1 MTPPHDSDALPTS
14 ATARDE
20 AELARAKRR
29 ALLLLIVAA
38 VVFVATALSPPGVV
52 IDGIKAVSEAA
63 MVGALADWFA
73 VVALFRRVP
82 IPFVSART
90 GVIPRNKD
98 RIADELAVFV
108 RDKFLDV
115 GSLVALIRRHDPV
128 ERLAVWLTAPDNA
141 RHLGDYAVRVM
152 SGLLGLT
159 DDARI
164 QTFIRDGLHAALAR
178 VDLSK
183 SAGAILD
190 TLTKDGRHQ
199 ELLDQMLDQLGALLS
214 EESTRAFVAA
224 RIVDGLKGEF
234 PKTEKILPSGWI
246 GESGARVLESAV
258 NRLLLQVSEDREHHL
273 RQKFDEVVHKLIV
286 QLKSD
291 PAFLRKGE
299 ELKASL
305 REGSA
310 LNDYTREL
318 WDSLR
323 AWLRDDLARE
333 DSSLHAKVAAAGHW
347 LGETLAADAA
357 LRASLNGHLED
368 AARAMA
374 PDFAQYLTHHI
385 RDTVRHWDTRD
396 TARLIELK
404 IGKDLQ
410 EIRVNG
416 TVIGGTIGLGLYL
429 CSYGFEWLRIAL
441 GY

>member
-1 MTPPHDSDALPTS
+1 MPTPEIS
-14 ATARDE
+14 RDE
-20 AELARAKRR
+20 AELIRAKRR
-29 ALLLLIVAA
+29 ALFLLIGAA
-38 VVFVATALSPPGVV
+38 VVFVVTALSPPGVIV
-52 IDGIKAVSEAA
+52 DGIKAVSEAS

-108 RDKFLDV
+108 QEKFLDV
-115 GSLVALIRRHDPV
+115 NSLVGLIRRHDPV
-128 ERLAVWLTAPDNA
+128 ERLSGWLTAPHNA
-141 RHLGDYAVRVM
+141 QRLGDYAVRLM

-164 QTFIRDGLHAALAR
+164 QAFIRDGLHAALDK

-199 ELLDQMLDQLGALLS
+199 ELLDRMLDQLGLLLA
-214 EESTRAFVAA
+214 EEGTREFVAS

-234 PKTEKILPSGWI
+234 PKSEWMLPSEWLGDK
-246 GESGARVLESAV
+246 GARVLESAV

-273 RQKFDEVVHKLIV
+273 RQKFDEVMQKLIV
-286 QLKSD
+286 QLKND

-323 AWLRDDLARE
+323 DWLRDDLERP
-333 DSSLHAKVAAAGHW
+333 DSTLHAKVAATGQW
-347 LGETLAADAA
+347 LGQALAADAD

-374 PDFAQYLTHHI
+374 PEFSRYLTHHI
-385 RDTVRHWDTRD
+385 RDTVRNWDTRE

-429 CSYGFEWLRIAL
+429 CSHLFEWLRLQL
-441 GY
+441 GL

>member
-1 MTPPHDSDALPTS
+1 MPTPEIS
-14 ATARDE
+14 RDE
-20 AELARAKRR
+20 AELIRAKRR
-29 ALLLLIVAA
+29 ALFLLIGAA
-38 VVFVATALSPPGVV
+38 VVFVVTALSPPGVIV
-52 IDGIKAVSEAA
+52 DGIKAVSEAS

-108 RDKFLDV
+108 QEKFLDV
-115 GSLVALIRRHDPV
+115 NSLVGLIRRHDPV
-128 ERLAVWLTAPDNA
+128 ERLSGWLTAPHNA
-141 RHLGDYAVRVM
+141 QRLGDYAVRLM

-164 QTFIRDGLHAALAR
+164 QAFIRDGLHAALDK

-199 ELLDQMLDQLGALLS
+199 ELLDRMLDQLGLLLA
-214 EESTRAFVAA
+214 EEGTREFVAS

-234 PKTEKILPSGWI
+234 PKSEWMLPSEWLGDK
-246 GESGARVLESAV
+246 GARVLESAV
-258 NRLLLQVSEDREHHL
+258 NRLLLQVSEDRDHHL
-273 RQKFDEVVHKLIV
+273 RQKFDEVMQKLIV
-286 QLKSD
+286 QLKND

-323 AWLRDDLARE
+323 GWLRDDLERP
-333 DSSLHAKVAAAGHW
+333 DSTLHAKVAATGQW
-347 LGETLAADAA
+347 LGQALAADAD

-374 PDFAQYLTHHI
+374 PEFSRYLTHHI
-385 RDTVRHWDTRD
+385 RDTVRNWDTRE

-429 CSYGFEWLRIAL
+429 CSHLFEWLRLQL
-441 GY
+441 GL

>member
-1 MTPPHDSDALPTS
+1 MTQPDTS
-14 ATARDE
+14 HDE
-20 AELARAKRR
+20 AELQRAKRR
-29 ALLLLIVAA
+29 PLLLLVAA
-38 VVFVATALSPPGVV
+38 ALVFVVTALSPPGLV
-52 IDGIKAVSEAA
+52 IDGIKAMSEAA

-82 IPFVSART
+82 IPVIAAHT

-108 RDKFLDV
+108 HDKFLNVD
-115 GSLVALIRRHDPV
+115 SLVGLIRRHDPV
-128 ERLAVWLTAPDNA
+128 ERLSSWLMAPQSA
-141 RHLGDYAVRVM
+141 QHLGDYAVRLM

-159 DDARI
+159 DDVRI
-164 QTFIRDGLHAALAR
+164 RAFIRDGLHAALDK

-199 ELLDQMLDQLGALLS
+199 ELLDQMLDQLGHLLA

-234 PKTEKILPSGWI
+234 PWTEKILPSEWI
-246 GESGARVLESAV
+246 GDSGARVLESAV

-273 RQKFDEVVHKLIV
+273 RKKFDEVVQKLVV

-291 PAFLRKGE
+291 PAFQRKGE

-310 LNDYTREL
+310 LNEYTHAL

-323 AWLRDDLARE
+323 TWLREDLERP
-333 DSSLHAKVAAAGHW
+333 DSTLHAKVAATGRW
-347 LGETLAADAA
+347 LGESLAGDAD

-374 PDFAQYLTHHI
+374 PDFARYLTHHI
-385 RDTVRHWDTRD
+385 RDTVRHWDTRE

-410 EIRVNG
+410 AIRVNG

-429 CSYGFEWLRIAL
+429 CSHVFEWLRLQL
-441 GY
+441 GG

>member
-1 MTPPHDSDALPTS
+1 MPTPEIS
-14 ATARDE
+14 RDE
-20 AELARAKRR
+20 AELIRAKRR
-29 ALLLLIVAA
+29 ALFLLIGAA
-38 VVFVATALSPPGVV
+38 VVFVVTALSPPGVIV
-52 IDGIKAVSEAA
+52 DGIKAVSEAS

-108 RDKFLDV
+108 QEKFLDV
-115 GSLVALIRRHDPV
+115 NSLVGLIRRHDPV
-128 ERLAVWLTAPDNA
+128 ERLSGWLTAPHNA
-141 RHLGDYAVRVM
+141 QRLGDYAVRLM

-164 QTFIRDGLHAALAR
+164 QAFIRDGLHAALDK

-199 ELLDQMLDQLGALLS
+199 ELLDRMLDQLGLLLA
-214 EESTRAFVAA
+214 EEGTREFVAS

-234 PKTEKILPSGWI
+234 PKSEWMLPSEWLGDK
-246 GESGARVLESAV
+246 GARVLESAV
-258 NRLLLQVSEDREHHL
+258 SRLLLQVSEDREHHL
-273 RQKFDEVVHKLIV
+273 RQKFDEVMQKLIV
-286 QLKSD
+286 QLKND

-323 AWLRDDLARE
+323 GWLRADLERP
-333 DSSLHAKVAAAGHW
+333 DSTLHAKVAATGQW
-347 LGETLAADAA
+347 LGQALAADAD

-374 PDFAQYLTHHI
+374 PEFSRYLTHHI
-385 RDTVRHWDTRD
+385 RDTVRNWDTRE

-429 CSYGFEWLRIAL
+429 CSHLFEWLRLQL
-441 GY
+441 GL

>member
-1 MTPPHDSDALPTS
+1 MTTPEASH
-14 ATARDE
+14 DE
-20 AELARAKRR
+20 AELKRAKRR
-29 ALLLLIVAA
+29 ALLLLVTAA
-38 VVFVATALSPPGVV
+38 LVFVVTALSPPGVV

-82 IPFVSART
+82 IPFIAART

-108 RDKFLDV
+108 HEKFLNVDALV
-115 GSLVALIRRHDPV
+115 GLIRRHDPV
-128 ERLAVWLTAPDNA
+128 ERLSSWLTAPHNA
-141 RHLGDYAVRVM
+141 PRLGDYAVRLM

-164 QTFIRDGLHAALAR
+164 RAFIRDGLYAALDK

-199 ELLDQMLDQLGALLS
+199 ELLDQMLDQLGQLLAD
-214 EESTRAFVAA
+214 ESTRAFVSA

-234 PKTEKILPSGWI
+234 PWTEKVLPTTWI
-246 GESGARVLESAV
+246 GESGARVLETSV
-258 NRLLLQVSEDREHHL
+258 NRLLLQVSEDREHEL
-273 RQKFDEVVHKLIV
+273 RKKFDEVVQKLVV

-310 LNDYTREL
+310 LNDYTHAL

-323 AWLRDDLARE
+323 AWLRDDLERP
-333 DSSLHAKVAAAGHW
+333 DSTLHAKVAATGRW
-347 LGETLAADAA
+347 LGESLAGDAD

-374 PDFAQYLTHHI
+374 PDFARYLTHHI
-385 RDTVRHWDTRD
+385 RDTVSNWDTRE

-429 CSYGFEWLRIAL
+429 CSHLFEWLRLQL
-441 GY
+441 GG

>member
-1 MTPPHDSDALPTS
+1 MPTPEIS
-14 ATARDE
+14 RDE
-20 AELARAKRR
+20 AELIRAKRR
-29 ALLLLIVAA
+29 ALFLLIAAA
-38 VVFVATALSPPGVV
+38 VVFVVTALSPPGVIV
-52 IDGIKAVSEAA
+52 DGIKAVSEAS

-108 RDKFLDV
+108 QEKFLDV
-115 GSLVALIRRHDPV
+115 NSLVGLIRRHDPV
-128 ERLAVWLTAPDNA
+128 ERLSGWLTAPRNA
-141 RHLGDYAVRVM
+141 QRLGDYAVRLM

-164 QTFIRDGLHAALAR
+164 QAFIRDGLHAALDK

-199 ELLDQMLDQLGALLS
+199 ELLDRMLDQLGLLLA
-214 EESTRAFVAA
+214 EEGTREFVAS
-224 RIVDGLKGEF
+224 RIVDGLKSEF
-234 PKTEKILPSGWI
+234 PKSEWMLPSEWLGDK
-246 GESGARVLESAV
+246 GARVLESAV

-273 RQKFDEVVHKLIV
+273 RQKFDEVMQKLIV
-286 QLKSD
+286 QLKND

-323 AWLRDDLARE
+323 GWLRNDLERP
-333 DSSLHAKVAAAGHW
+333 DSTLHAKVAATGQW
-347 LGETLAADAA
+347 LGQALAADAD

-374 PDFAQYLTHHI
+374 PEFSRYLTHHI
-385 RDTVRHWDTRD
+385 RDTVRNWDTHE

-410 EIRVNG
+410 GIRING
-416 TVIGGTIGLGLYL
+416 TLIGGTIGLGLYL
-429 CSYGFEWLRIAL
+429 CSHLFEWLRLQL
-441 GY
+441 GL

>member
-1 MTPPHDSDALPTS
+1 MTQFPANQ
-14 ATARDE
+14 DE

-29 ALLLLIVAA
+29 ALLLLLGAAA
-38 VVFVATALSPPGVV
+38 VFVGTALSPPGIV
-52 IDGIKAVSEAA
+52 IDGVKAVSEAA

-98 RIADELAVFV
+98 RIADELANFV

-115 GSLVALIRRHDPV
+115 GSLVGLIRRHDPV
-128 ERLAVWLTAPDNA
+128 ERLGTWLSAPINA
-141 RHLGDYAVRVM
+141 QRLGNYAVRMM
-152 SGLLGLT
+152 SGVLGLT

-164 QTFIRDGLHAALAR
+164 QNFIREGLHAALER

-199 ELLDQMLDQLGALLS
+199 ELLDQVLDQLGALLRD
-214 EESTRAFVAA
+214 EGTRAFVATA
-224 RIVDGLKGEF
+224 IVDWLKSDY
-234 PKTEKILPSGWI
+234 PTTEKFLPTEWI
-246 GESGARVLESAV
+246 GESGARVVESAV
-258 NRLLLQVSEDREHHL
+258 NRLLLQVSGDREHHL
-273 RQKFDEVVHKLIV
+273 RRKFDEVVEKLIV

-310 LNDYTREL
+310 LNEYTRAL

-333 DSSLHAKVAAAGHW
+333 DSELHAKVAATGRW
-347 LGETLAADAA
+347 LGETLAADAE

-374 PDFAQYLTHHI
+374 PDFARYLTHHI
-385 RDTVRHWDTRD
+385 RDTVQNWDTRE

-416 TVIGGTIGLGLYL
+416 TVIGGAIGLGLYL
-429 CSYGFEWLRIAL
+429 CSHLFELARL
-441 GY
+441 KMGY

>member
-1 MTPPHDSDALPTS
+1 MTPTELS
-14 ATARDE
+14 RDE
-20 AELARAKRR
+20 AELTTAKRR
-29 ALLLLIVAA
+29 ALLLLIGAA
-38 VVFVATALSPPGVV
+38 VVFVVTALSPPGLIV
-52 IDGIKAVSEAA
+52 GAIKAMSEAA

-82 IPFVSART
+82 IPFVAAHT

-98 RIADELAVFV
+98 RIADQLAVFV
-108 RDKFLDV
+108 QERFLDV
-115 GSLVALIRRHDPV
+115 NSLVGLIRRHDPV
-128 ERLAVWLTAPDNA
+128 ERFSGWLTAPHNA
-141 RHLGDYAVRVM
+141 QRLGDYAVRLM

-159 DDARI
+159 DDTRI
-164 QTFIRDGLHAALAR
+164 QAFIRDGLYAALDK

-199 ELLDQMLDQLGALLS
+199 ELLDRMLDQLGLLLA
-214 EESTRAFVAA
+214 EESTRTFVAS

-234 PKTEKILPSGWI
+234 PKFEKILPSEWLGDT
-246 GESGARVLESAV
+246 GARVLESAV
-258 NRLLLQVSEDREHHL
+258 SRLLLQVSEDREHHL
-273 RQKFDEVVHKLIV
+273 RQKFDEVMHKLIV

-318 WDSLR
+318 WNSLR
-323 AWLRDDLARE
+323 AWLRNDLE
-333 DSSLHAKVAAAGHW
+333 QPDSTLHEKVAATGQW
-347 LGETLAADAA
+347 LGEALAADAD

-374 PDFAQYLTHHI
+374 PEFSRYLTHHI
-385 RDTVRHWDTRD
+385 RDTVRNWDTRE

-410 EIRVNG
+410 RIRVNG
-416 TVIGGTIGLGLYL
+416 TLIGGTIGLGLYL
-429 CSYGFEWLRIAL
+429 CSNLFEWLRLQIAM
-441 GY
+441 

>member
-1 MTPPHDSDALPTS
+1 MTPADAS
-14 ATARDE
+14 HDE
-20 AELARAKRR
+20 AELKRAKRR
-29 ALLLLIVAA
+29 ALLLLVGAA
-38 VVFVATALSPPGVV
+38 LVFVATALSPPGAL

-82 IPFVSART
+82 IPFIAAHT
-90 GVIPRNKD
+90 GIIPRNKD

-108 RDKFLDV
+108 HDKFLNVD
-115 GSLVALIRRHDPV
+115 SLVALIRRHDPV
-128 ERLAVWLTAPDNA
+128 ERFSSWLTAPHNA
-141 RHLGDYAVRVM
+141 QHLGDYAVRLM

-164 QTFIRDGLHAALAR
+164 QAFIRDGLHAALDKI
-178 VDLSK
+178 DLSK
-183 SAGAILD
+183 SAGALLD

-199 ELLDQMLDQLGALLS
+199 ELLDQMLDQLGLLLA

-224 RIVDGLKGEF
+224 RIVEGLKGEF
-234 PKTEKILPSGWI
+234 PLTEKILPTEWI
-246 GESGARVLESAV
+246 GDSGARVLETAV

-273 RQKFDEVVHKLIV
+273 RKKFDEVVQKLVV

-299 ELKASL
+299 ELKAGL

-310 LNDYTREL
+310 LNEYTGAL
-318 WDSLR
+318 WSSLR
-323 AWLRDDLARE
+323 AWLRDDLERP
-333 DSSLHAKVAAAGHW
+333 DSTLHAKVAATGRW
-347 LGETLAADAA
+347 LGESLAADAD
-357 LRASLNGHLED
+357 LRASLNRHLED

-374 PDFAQYLTHHI
+374 PDFACYLTHHI
-385 RDTVRHWDTRD
+385 RDTVRNWDTRE

-410 EIRVNG
+410 AIRVNG

-429 CSYGFEWLRIAL
+429 CSHVFEWLRLQL
-441 GY
+441 GG

>member
-1 MTPPHDSDALPTS
+1 MPTS
-14 ATARDE
+14 EISRDE
-20 AELARAKRR
+20 AELMRAKRR
-29 ALLLLIVAA
+29 ALLFLIAAA
-38 VVFVATALSPPGVV
+38 VVFVVTALSPPGVIV
-52 IDGIKAVSEAA
+52 DGIKAVSEAA

-82 IPFVSART
+82 IPFVAART

-108 RDKFLDV
+108 QEKFLDV
-115 GSLVALIRRHDPV
+115 NSLVGLIRRHDPV
-128 ERLAVWLTAPDNA
+128 ERLSGWLTAPQNA
-141 RHLGDYAVRVM
+141 QRLGDYAVRLM

-164 QTFIRDGLHAALAR
+164 QAFIRDALHAALDK

-199 ELLDQMLDQLGALLS
+199 ELLDRMLDQLGLLLAQ
-214 EESTRAFVAA
+214 ESTRIFVAS

-234 PKTEKILPSGWI
+234 PKTEKYLPSDWLGDK
-246 GESGARVLESAV
+246 GARVLESAV

-273 RQKFDEVVHKLIV
+273 RQKFDEVMQKLIV

-318 WDSLR
+318 WGSLR
-323 AWLRDDLARE
+323 AWLRDDL
-333 DSSLHAKVAAAGHW
+333 DQPGSTLHAKVAATGQW
-347 LGETLAADAA
+347 LGEALAADAD
-357 LRASLNGHLED
+357 LRASINSHLED

-374 PDFAQYLTHHI
+374 PEFSRYLTHHI
-385 RDTVRHWDTRD
+385 RDTVRNWDTRE

-429 CSYGFEWLRIAL
+429 CSHLFEWLRLQL
-441 GY
+441 GL

>member
-1 MTPPHDSDALPTS
+1 MTHPHASH
-14 ATARDE
+14 DE

-29 ALLLLIVAA
+29 ALRLLLGAA
-38 VVFVATALSPPGVV
+38 LVFVGTALSPPGIV
-52 IDGIKAVSEAA
+52 IDGVKAVSEAA

-98 RIADELAVFV
+98 RIADELAGFV

-128 ERLAVWLTAPDNA
+128 QRLSTWLIAPRNAERL
-141 RHLGDYAVRVM
+141 GGYAVRMM
-152 SGLLGLT
+152 SGVLGLT
-159 DDARI
+159 DDTRI
-164 QTFIRDGLHAALAR
+164 QNFIRDGLYAALDR

-183 SAGAILD
+183 SAGALLD

-199 ELLDQMLDQLGALLS
+199 ELLDRLLDQVGALLR
-214 EESTRAFVAA
+214 EEGTRAFVAG

-234 PKTEKILPSGWI
+234 PISEKFLPSEWI
-246 GESGARVLESAV
+246 GESGARVMESSV
-258 NRLLLQVSEDREHHL
+258 NRLLLQVAEDREHHL
-273 RQKFDEVVHKLIV
+273 RRKFDEVVEKLIV

-310 LNDYTREL
+310 LNDYTRAL

-323 AWLRDDLARE
+323 TWLRDDLARE
-333 DSSLHAKVAAAGHW
+333 DSELHAKVAAMGRW
-347 LGETLAADAA
+347 LGGTLAADAD
-357 LRASLNGHLED
+357 LRASINAHLED

-374 PDFAQYLTHHI
+374 PDFARYLTHHI
-385 RDTVRHWDTRD
+385 RDTVKNWDTRE

-416 TVIGGTIGLGLYL
+416 TVIGGAIGLGLYL
-429 CSYGFEWLRIAL
+429 CSHLFELLRLKL

>member
-1 MTPPHDSDALPTS
+1 MPTPEIS
-14 ATARDE
+14 RDE
-20 AELARAKRR
+20 AELIRAKRR
-29 ALLLLIVAA
+29 ALFLLIAAA
-38 VVFVATALSPPGVV
+38 VVFVVTALSPPGVIV
-52 IDGIKAVSEAA
+52 DGIKAVSEAS

-108 RDKFLDV
+108 QEKFLDV
-115 GSLVALIRRHDPV
+115 NSLVGLIRRHDPV
-128 ERLAVWLTAPDNA
+128 ERLSGWLTAPHNA
-141 RHLGDYAVRVM
+141 QRLGDYAVRLM

-164 QTFIRDGLHAALAR
+164 QAFIRDGLHAALDK

-199 ELLDQMLDQLGALLS
+199 ELLDRMLDQLGLLLA
-214 EESTRAFVAA
+214 EEGTREFVAS
-224 RIVDGLKGEF
+224 RIVDGLKSEF
-234 PKTEKILPSGWI
+234 PKSEWMLPSEWLGDK
-246 GESGARVLESAV
+246 GARVLESAV

-273 RQKFDEVVHKLIV
+273 RQKFDEVMQKLIV
-286 QLKSD
+286 QLKND

-323 AWLRDDLARE
+323 GWLRNDLERP
-333 DSSLHAKVAAAGHW
+333 DSTLHAKVAATGQW
-347 LGETLAADAA
+347 LGQALAADAD

-374 PDFAQYLTHHI
+374 PEFSRYLTHHI
-385 RDTVRHWDTRD
+385 RDTVRNWDTHE

-410 EIRVNG
+410 GIRING
-416 TVIGGTIGLGLYL
+416 TLIGGTIGLGLYL
-429 CSYGFEWLRIAL
+429 CSHLFEWLRLQL
-441 GY
+441 GL

>member
-1 MTPPHDSDALPTS
+1 MPTPEIS
-14 ATARDE
+14 RDE
-20 AELARAKRR
+20 AELIRAKRR
-29 ALLLLIVAA
+29 ALFLLIGAA
-38 VVFVATALSPPGVV
+38 VVFVVTALSPPGVIV
-52 IDGIKAVSEAA
+52 DGIKAVSEAS

-108 RDKFLDV
+108 QEKFLDV
-115 GSLVALIRRHDPV
+115 NSLVGLIRRHDPV
-128 ERLAVWLTAPDNA
+128 ERLSGWLTAPHNA
-141 RHLGDYAVRVM
+141 QRLGDYAVRLM

-164 QTFIRDGLHAALAR
+164 QAFIRDGLHAALDK

-199 ELLDQMLDQLGALLS
+199 ELLDRMLDQLGLLLA
-214 EESTRAFVAA
+214 EEGTREFVAS

-234 PKTEKILPSGWI
+234 PKSEWMLPSEWLGDK
-246 GESGARVLESAV
+246 GARVLESAV

-273 RQKFDEVVHKLIV
+273 RQKFDEVMQKLIV
-286 QLKSD
+286 QLKND

-323 AWLRDDLARE
+323 GWLRDDLERP
-333 DSSLHAKVAAAGHW
+333 DSTLHAKVAATGQW
-347 LGETLAADAA
+347 LGQALAADAD

-374 PDFAQYLTHHI
+374 PEFSRYLTHHI
-385 RDTVRHWDTRD
+385 RDTVRNWDTRE

-429 CSYGFEWLRIAL
+429 CSHLFEWLRLQL
-441 GY
+441 GL

>member
-1 MTPPHDSDALPTS
+1 MPTPEIS
-14 ATARDE
+14 RDE
-20 AELARAKRR
+20 AELIRAKRR
-29 ALLLLIVAA
+29 ALFLLIGAA
-38 VVFVATALSPPGVV
+38 VVFVVTALSPPGVIV
-52 IDGIKAVSEAA
+52 DGIKAVSEAS

-108 RDKFLDV
+108 QEKFLDV
-115 GSLVALIRRHDPV
+115 NSLVGLIRRHDPV
-128 ERLAVWLTAPDNA
+128 ERLSGWLTAPHNA
-141 RHLGDYAVRVM
+141 QRLGDYAVRLM

-164 QTFIRDGLHAALAR
+164 QAFIRDGLHAALDK

-199 ELLDQMLDQLGALLS
+199 ELLDRMLDQLGLLLA
-214 EESTRAFVAA
+214 EEGTREFVAS

-234 PKTEKILPSGWI
+234 PKSEWMLPSEWLGDK
-246 GESGARVLESAV
+246 GARVLESAV
-258 NRLLLQVSEDREHHL
+258 SRLLLQVSEDREHHL
-273 RQKFDEVVHKLIV
+273 RQKFDEVMQKLIV
-286 QLKSD
+286 QLKND

-323 AWLRDDLARE
+323 GWLRDDLERP
-333 DSSLHAKVAAAGHW
+333 DSTLHAKVAATGQW
-347 LGETLAADAA
+347 LGQALAADAD

-374 PDFAQYLTHHI
+374 PEFSRYLTHHI
-385 RDTVRHWDTRD
+385 RDTVRNWDTRE

-429 CSYGFEWLRIAL
+429 CSHLFEWLRLQL
-441 GY
+441 GL

>member
-1 MTPPHDSDALPTS
+1 MTQPHASH
-14 ATARDE
+14 DE
-20 AELARAKRR
+20 AELAKAKRLP
-29 ALLLLIVAA
+29 LLLLFGAA
-38 VVFVATALSPPGVV
+38 LVFVGTFFFPPGFWA
-52 IDGIKAVSEAA
+52 GCIKAVSEAA

-82 IPFVSART
+82 IPLVAAHT

-98 RIADELAVFV
+98 RIAEELANFV

-115 GSLVALIRRHDPV
+115 GSLIDLIRKHDPV
-128 ERLAVWLTAPDNA
+128 EWLSRWLTAPHNA
-141 RHLGDYAVRVM
+141 GRLGDYAVRMM

-164 QTFIRDGLHAALAR
+164 QTFIGNSLRAALAH

-199 ELLDQMLDQLGALLS
+199 ELLDQMLDQIGALLRD
-214 EESTRAFVAA
+214 EGTRAFVAA
-224 RIVDGLKGEF
+224 RIVDWLKGEY
-234 PKTEKILPSGWI
+234 PWTEKVLPSVWI
-246 GESGARVLESAV
+246 GEKSANVLESAV
-258 NRLLLQVSEDREHHL
+258 NRLLVEVSEDREHHL
-273 RQKFDEVVHKLIV
+273 RRKFDEVVEALIV
-286 QLKSD
+286 KLKND

-305 REGSA
+305 SEGGV
-310 LNDYTREL
+310 LNDYTRTL

-333 DSSLHAKVAAAGHW
+333 DSTLHAKVAATGRW
-347 LGETLAADAA
+347 LGETLAADAE

-374 PDFAQYLTHHI
+374 PDFARYLTHHI
-385 RDTVRHWDTRD
+385 RDTVKNWDAQE

-410 EIRVNG
+410 RIRVNG
-416 TVIGGTIGLGLYL
+416 TLIGGAIGLGLYF
-429 CSYGFEWLRIAL
+429 CSYLFELARLKL

>member
-1 MTPPHDSDALPTS
+1 MTQPHASH
-14 ATARDE
+14 DE

-29 ALLLLIVAA
+29 PLLLLLAA
-38 VVFVATALSPPGVV
+38 ALVFVGTALSPPGVV
-52 IDGIKAVSEAA
+52 INGFKAASEAA

-82 IPFVSART
+82 IPFVAAHT

-98 RIADELAVFV
+98 RIADELATFV

-115 GSLVALIRRHDPV
+115 GSLVDLIRRHDPV
-128 ERLAVWLTAPDNA
+128 ERLSAWLTAPNNA
-141 RHLGDYAVRVM
+141 QRLGDYAVRMM

-164 QTFIRDGLHAALAR
+164 QAFIGDSLRAALAR

-199 ELLDQMLDQLGALLS
+199 ELLDRMLDQLGALLQ
-214 EESTRAFVAA
+214 EEGTREYVAA
-224 RIVDGLKGEF
+224 RIVDWLKGEY
-234 PKTEKILPSGWI
+234 PWTEKVLPSEWI
-246 GESGARVLESAV
+246 GEKSANVLESAV
-258 NRLLLQVSEDREHHL
+258 NRLLVEVSEDREHQL
-273 RQKFDEVVHKLIV
+273 RRKFDEVVEKLIV

-305 REGSA
+305 SEGGA
-310 LNDYTREL
+310 LNDYTRTL

-323 AWLRDDLARE
+323 AWLRDDLERE
-333 DSSLHAKVAAAGHW
+333 DSSLHAKVAATGRW
-347 LGETLAADAA
+347 LGETLAADAG

-368 AARAMA
+368 AARSMA
-374 PDFAQYLTHHI
+374 PDFARFLTHHI
-385 RDTVRHWDTRD
+385 RDTVKNWDTRE

-410 EIRVNG
+410 GIRVNG
-416 TVIGGTIGLGLYL
+416 TLIGGVIGLGLYL
-429 CSYGFEWLRIAL
+429 CSLLFELVRLKL

>member
-1 MTPPHDSDALPTS
+1 MTPPHLTN
-14 ATARDE
+14 DE

-29 ALLLLIVAA
+29 PLILLLGAA
-38 VVFVATALSPPGVV
+38 LVFVGTALSPPGIVV
-52 IDGIKAVSEAA
+52 DGAKAMSEAA

-82 IPFVSART
+82 IPFVSAHT

-98 RIADELAVFV
+98 RIAEELAAFV

-115 GSLVALIRRHDPV
+115 NSLVDLIRRHDPV
-128 ERLAVWLTAPDNA
+128 ARLSAWLAAPHNA
-141 RHLGDYAVRVM
+141 QRLGHYAVRMM
-152 SGLLGLT
+152 SGVLGLT
-159 DDARI
+159 EDARI
-164 QTFIRDGLHAALAR
+164 QTFIRDGLNAALAR
-178 VDLSK
+178 VDVSK
-183 SAGAILD
+183 SAGALLD
-190 TLTKDGRHQ
+190 TLTRDGRHQ
-199 ELLDQMLDQLGALLS
+199 ELLDRLLEQMQALLRD
-214 EESTRAFVAA
+214 EGTRAFVAA
-224 RIVDGLKGEF
+224 RIVEGLKGEY
-234 PKTEKILPSGWI
+234 PKMEKVLPSEWI

-273 RQKFDEVVHKLIV
+273 RRKFDEVVEQLIV
-286 QLKSD
+286 RLKHD

-305 REGSA
+305 REGGA

-323 AWLRDDLARE
+323 AWLRADLDRE
-333 DSSLHAKVAAAGHW
+333 DSALHAKVAATGRW
-347 LGETLAADAA
+347 LGETLAADAD
-357 LRASLNGHLED
+357 LRASLNGHLEE

-374 PDFAQYLTHHI
+374 PDFAGYLTEHI
-385 RDTVRHWDTRD
+385 RDTVRNWDARE

-410 EIRVNG
+410 AIRING

-429 CSYGFEWLRIAL
+429 CSLLFELARLKL

>member
-1 MTPPHDSDALPTS
+1 MPTPEIS
-14 ATARDE
+14 RDE
-20 AELARAKRR
+20 AELIRAKRR
-29 ALLLLIVAA
+29 ALFLLIGAA
-38 VVFVATALSPPGVV
+38 VVFVVTALSPPGVIV
-52 IDGIKAVSEAA
+52 DGIKAVSEAS

-108 RDKFLDV
+108 QEKFLDV
-115 GSLVALIRRHDPV
+115 NSLVGLIRRHDPV
-128 ERLAVWLTAPDNA
+128 ERLSGWLTAPHNA
-141 RHLGDYAVRVM
+141 QRLGDYAVRLM

-164 QTFIRDGLHAALAR
+164 QAFIRDGLHAALDK

-199 ELLDQMLDQLGALLS
+199 ELLDRMLDQLGLLLA
-214 EESTRAFVAA
+214 EEGTREFVAS

-234 PKTEKILPSGWI
+234 PKSEWMLPSEWLGDK
-246 GESGARVLESAV
+246 GARVLESAV
-258 NRLLLQVSEDREHHL
+258 SRLLLQVSEDREHHL
-273 RQKFDEVVHKLIV
+273 RQKFDEVMQKLIV
-286 QLKSD
+286 QLKND

-323 AWLRDDLARE
+323 GWLRNDLERP
-333 DSSLHAKVAAAGHW
+333 DSTLHAKVAATGQW
-347 LGETLAADAA
+347 LGQALAADAD

-374 PDFAQYLTHHI
+374 PEFSRYLTHHI
-385 RDTVRHWDTRD
+385 RDTVRNWDTHE

-410 EIRVNG
+410 GIRING
-416 TVIGGTIGLGLYL
+416 TLIGGTIGLGLYL
-429 CSYGFEWLRIAL
+429 CSHLFEWLRLQL
-441 GY
+441 GL

>member
-1 MTPPHDSDALPTS
+1 MPERTTTPDAS
-14 ATARDE
+14 HDE
-20 AELARAKRR
+20 AELKRAKRR
-29 ALLLLIVAA
+29 ALLLLVAA
-38 VVFVATALSPPGVV
+38 ALVFVATALSPPGMVV
-52 IDGIKAVSEAA
+52 DGIKAVSEAA

-82 IPFVSART
+82 IPFIAART

-108 RDKFLDV
+108 HDKFLNVDA
-115 GSLVALIRRHDPV
+115 LVELIRRHDPV
-128 ERLAVWLTAPDNA
+128 ERLSSWLTAPRSA
-141 RHLGDYAVRVM
+141 QHLGDYAVRLM

-164 QTFIRDGLHAALAR
+164 QAFIRDGLHAALDK

-199 ELLDQMLDQLGALLS
+199 ELLDQMLDQLGQLLA

-234 PKTEKILPSGWI
+234 PLTEKILPSEWI
-246 GESGARVLESAV
+246 GDSGARVLESAV
-258 NRLLLQVSEDREHHL
+258 SRLLLQVSEDREHHL
-273 RQKFDEVVHKLIV
+273 RKKFDEVVQKLVV

-310 LNDYTREL
+310 LNEYTGAL
-318 WDSLR
+318 WSSLR
-323 AWLRDDLARE
+323 AWLRDDLE
-333 DSSLHAKVAAAGHW
+333 QPDSTLHAKVAATGRW
-347 LGETLAADAA
+347 LGESLAADAD
-357 LRASLNGHLED
+357 LRASINGHLED

-374 PDFAQYLTHHI
+374 PDFARYLTHHI
-385 RDTVRHWDTRD
+385 RDTVRNWDTRE

-429 CSYGFEWLRIAL
+429 CSHLFEWLRLQL
-441 GY
+441 GG

>member
-1 MTPPHDSDALPTS
+1 MHPRMPLSDAS
-14 ATARDE
+14 HDE
-20 AELARAKRR
+20 AELKRAKRR
-29 ALLLLIVAA
+29 ALLLLVAA
-38 VVFVATALSPPGVV
+38 ALVFVVTAFAPPGVV
-52 IDGIKAVSEAA
+52 VDGIKAVSEAS

-82 IPFVSART
+82 IPFIAART

-108 RDKFLDV
+108 HDRFLNVDA
-115 GSLVALIRRHDPV
+115 LVELIRRHDPV
-128 ERLAVWLTAPDNA
+128 ERLSSWLTAPSNA
-141 RHLGDYAVRVM
+141 QHLGDYAVRLM

-164 QTFIRDGLHAALAR
+164 QAFIRDGLHAALDK

-183 SAGAILD
+183 SAGALLD

-199 ELLDQMLDQLGALLS
+199 ELLDQMLDRLGALLA

-234 PKTEKILPSGWI
+234 PLTEKLLPSEWI
-246 GESGARVLESAV
+246 GDSGARVLETAV
-258 NRLLLQVSEDREHHL
+258 SRLLLQVSEDREHHL
-273 RQKFDEVVHKLIV
+273 RQKFDEVVQKLVV

-310 LNDYTREL
+310 LNEYTGAL
-318 WDSLR
+318 WSSLR
-323 AWLRDDLARE
+323 AWLRDDLERP
-333 DSSLHAKVAAAGHW
+333 DSTLHAKVVATGRW
-347 LGETLAADAA
+347 LGESLAADAD
-357 LRASLNGHLED
+357 LRESINRHLED

-374 PDFAQYLTHHI
+374 PDFARYLTHHI

-429 CSYGFEWLRIAL
+429 CSHLFEWLRLQL
-441 GY
+441 GW

>member
-1 MTPPHDSDALPTS
+1 MHERATTPPPS
-14 ATARDE
+14 RDE

-29 ALLLLIVAA
+29 ALLLLIAA
-38 VVFVATALSPPGVV
+38 ACVFVVTALSPPGVV
-52 IDGIKAVSEAA
+52 IDGIKAVSEAS

-82 IPFVSART
+82 IPFIAART

-108 RDKFLDV
+108 HDKFLNVD
-115 GSLVALIRRHDPV
+115 SLVDLIRRHDPV
-128 ERLAVWLTAPDNA
+128 ERLSSWLTAPNNA
-141 RHLGDYAVRVM
+141 QRLGDYAVRLM

-164 QTFIRDGLHAALAR
+164 QAFIRDALHAALDK

-199 ELLDQMLDQLGALLS
+199 ELLDQMLDQVGALLA
-214 EESTRAFVAA
+214 EESTREFVAA
-224 RIVDGLKGEF
+224 RIVDWLKGEY
-234 PKTEKILPSGWI
+234 PVTEKVLPTAWI
-246 GESGARVLESAV
+246 GESSARVLESAV
-258 NRLLLQVSEDREHHL
+258 SRLLLQVSEDREHEL
-273 RQKFDEVVHKLIV
+273 RKKFDDVVQRLV
-286 QLKSD
+286 VRLKDD

-305 REGSA
+305 LEGSA
-310 LNDYTREL
+310 LNEYTRAL

-323 AWLRDDLARE
+323 AWLRDDLERE
-333 DSSLHAKVAAAGHW
+333 DSTLHAKVAATGRW
-347 LGETLAADAA
+347 LGQTLAADAD
-357 LRASLNGHLED
+357 LRASINSHLED

-374 PDFAQYLTHHI
+374 PDFARYLTHHI
-385 RDTVRHWDTRD
+385 RDTVRNWDTGE

-416 TVIGGTIGLGLYL
+416 TVIGGTIGLALYL
-429 CSYGFEWLRIAL
+429 CSHLFEWLRLQL
-441 GY
+441 GL